1 MSAPVKW
8 SGPQREEHLSA
19 TGRAC
24 SVQQEGRT
32 VPAVETG
39 TEVLHLIPWIFQQS
53 HSFVE
58 VYIHAYEDSAF
69 DMSLIHNLCQLG
81 AT

>member
-1 MSAPVKW
+1 MWGALVSD
-8 SGPQREEHLSA
+8 GPRLLK
-19 TGRAC
+19 
-24 SVQQEGRT
+24 VQQQGRT
-32 VPAVETG
+32 IPAVETG

-58 VYIHAYEDSAF
+58 VYIHACEASAF
-69 DMSLIHNLCQLG
+69 DMSLFYNLCQRW